1 MTTENTDFALKNEN
15 AEEWEKAE
23 FWEADPMQQNQS
35 ICDII
40 LYVNWE
46 EKTANVETRMK
57 TNSTDGAVWNG
68 LASEFTIPEDTDF
81 EEFAEHYK
89 ENIQPLLQEIGAKF
103 ESFWD
108 GSNWK
113 GRFIFENVDAY
124 GEWSKIENVLLDS
137 PKHDK
142 YYYFDVRDGFQRY
155 SDIIDLL
162 GYSNIN
168 FMDSDLDNDA
178 VLDNIIDALEN
189 EDVVYVNHSREDY
202 RTELKLMQE
211 TLKEEAEEEN

>member
-1 MTTENTDFALKNEN
+1 MTNENTDFALKNEN
-15 AEEWEKAE
+15 EEWEKAE
-23 FWEADPMQQNQS
+23 FWEADPMQS
-35 ICDII
+35 EPALCDII

-46 EKTANVETRMK
+46 EKTATVETRMK
-57 TNSTDGAVWNG
+57 TNSTNGAVWNG

-142 YYYFDVRDGFQRY
+142 YYYFDVRDSFQSY